1 MTTPEMKTAIHAEQA
16 AYDQYRKL
24 SAAFCNT
31 QTDIKIG
38 ASKMILDARYDQHCA
53 ISAAL
58 QVWFDAS
65 DVLEKLRDTKESE
78 KAEAFKRELAKIQTY
93 VIHIPDCSGSYA
105 RFDFEAGEW
114 WSTNNLAEAWTT
126 EQLSADEAEQC
137 FRDPFG
143 ILQHDWL
150 RASVMG
156 DAVDENAAAA
166 LIDLKWKSA
175 GASMRIIGC
184 SPYASGDLIIPA
196 EINGLPVTSINEYAF
211 IWCSGLVNVTIPNT
225 VTHIGEYAFSTCTG
239 LKSVTIPSSVT
250 DIGDYAFR
258 ECRSL
263 TNITIPSS
271 VKQVGKWTFL
281 GCHKLKTVTIP
292 SGTPPVDQYA

>member
-1 MTTPEMKTAIHAEQA
+1 MTTTPAMKSAIHAEQE

-24 SAAFCNT
+24 SLAFCST

-65 DVLEKLRDTKESE
+65 DVLEKLRDTEGTD
-78 KAEAFKRELAKIQTY
+78 EAFKAQLEKIKTY
-93 VIHIPDCSGSYA
+93 VISIPDCSGQYA
-105 RFDFEAGEW
+105 RHDFEAGEW

-126 EQLSADEAEQC
+126 EQLSADEAEQD
-137 FRDPFG
+137 FRDTFG
-143 ILQHDWL
+143 ILRHDWL
-150 RASVMG
+150 QATVMS
-156 DAVDENAAAA
+156 DAVEEKAAAA
-166 LIDLKWKSA
+166 LLDLKWKSDA
-175 GASMRIIGC
+175 ASVRIIGC

-196 EINGLPVTSINEYAF
+196 EINGLPVTSITEYAF
-211 IWCSGLVNVTIPNT
+211 IGCSGLVNVTIPNT

-271 VKQVGKWTFL
+271 VKQAGKWTFL

-292 SGTPPVDQYA
+292 SGTPPVDQFA